1 MMARKK
7 QSIRWRVGMRIYGI
21 SSYDDGALRIKSL
34 NKRQGIDVPKRV
46 FKRLTKVL
54 AAREAV

>member
-21 SSYDDGALRIKSL
+21 SFYDDGALRIKFL
-34 NKRQGIDVPKRV
+34 NRRQGTDVIKRV
-46 FKRLTKVL
+46 FKKL
-54 AAREAV
+54 ATQEAP